1 MALTS
6 GFFNSINS
14 DRMYNA
20 EDFNNIFTGVINDGI
35 FQSIGTSMMVTAG
48 SGMTVNIGI
57 GKAWFDSTWSINS
70 SVTPI
75 TLDDAEMILNRID
88 TIVLEIDKRDS
99 VRLNSYNIVKGTP
112 ASTPLAPTLINDENH
127 KQYPLAEIYVAAGST
142 EITQAEITNKVGSD
156 ATPFITGILETISA
170 EALVTQWEAQFDAW
184 MAELEA
190 TDEAWFAENR
200 TLFETWRT
208 EFVAAAEAWETQFQ
222 DDSED
227 WSDEQ
232 QAAFEA
238 WVESIRNILDD
249 TTAGNLQNE
258 IDALGTRVT
267 ATEEAI
273 DEFGQVNTP
282 VVLPNIEAYMADKE
296 TYDAMD
302 SLIVIQNAGIANS
315 AANVTYDNATSG
327 LSSMTVQGAID
338 EVHSDLSD
346 DIDQMRSDLSS
357 MLGNNYVDDF
367 IVATSHAIR
376 CVFIHVYNSNAA
388 NQKQLYTFMLPK
400 REIDR
405 LDATQLLLNG
415 GFGSITHEHYATA
428 GAFIQ
433 IGVTS
438 TSCTLNAY
446 DVTGLDCRSTASI
459 YYTWI

>member
-6 GFFNSINS
+6 GFFNSVNS

-20 EDFNNIFTGVINDGI
+20 EDFNNIFDGVINDGI
-35 FQSIGTSMMVTAG
+35 FMSIGTSMMVTQN
-48 SGMTVNIGI
+48 SGMTVNIGT
-57 GKAWFDSTWSINS
+57 GKAWFDSTWSINEAI
-70 SVTPI
+70 TPI

-88 TIVLEIDKRDS
+88 VVVLEIDKRDS
-99 VRLNSYNIVKGTP
+99 VRQNSFNIVKGTP
-112 ASTPLAPTLINDENH
+112 ASSPLVPSLLNEENH
-127 KQYPLAEIYVAAGST
+127 KQYPLAEIYVAAGAT
-142 EITQAEITNKVGSD
+142 EITTTNITNKVGSD

-222 DDSED
+222 DDSKG

-258 IDALGTRVT
+258 IDALDTRVT

-302 SLIVIQNAGIANS
+302 SLIIIQNAGIANS
-315 AANVTYDNATSG
+315 AANISFDNSESG
-327 LSSMTVQGAID
+327 LTALTVQGAIM
-338 EVHSDLSD
+338 ELYAM
-346 DIDQMRSDLSS
+346 I
-357 MLGNNYVDDF
+357 NN
-367 IVATSHAIR
+367 
-376 CVFIHVYNSNAA
+376 
-388 NQKQLYTFMLPK
+388 Q
-400 REIDR
+400 
-405 LDATQLLLNG
+405 
-415 GFGSITHEHYATA
+415 
-428 GAFIQ
+428 
-433 IGVTS
+433 
-438 TSCTLNAY
+438 
-446 DVTGLDCRSTASI
+446 
-459 YYTWI
+459 